1 MSHPD
6 LVQVKEMA
14 KSGGSSVV
22 MVGNRVYEASKY
34 APELVHFT
42 NQKYL
47 FLNHYY
53 NGISIEESAV
63 KANLDLAEAEV
74 FVDSPKATE
83 WLRKRAIRDFIRR
96 DYEEGKWLEIADACV
111 EGRKQLRKDQQVAFS
126 ALGER
131 FAPKPK
137 TQDAGVKTVINFNFT
152 AKDVEDAFK
161 RQASIDAE
169 ISQ

>member
-1 MSHPD
+1 MTHPS
-6 LVQVKEMA
+6 LTEVKQLA
-14 KSGGSSVV
+14 KEGGSSVV

-53 NGISIEESAV
+53 NGVSIEESAV
-63 KANLDLAEAEV
+63 KSGLDLTEAES
-74 FVDSPKATE
+74 FVDSPKACE

-137 TQDAGVKTVINFNFT
+137 VNTDGAKTVINFNFT
-152 AKDVEDAFK
+152 AKDVDDAFK

-169 ISQ
+169 VLE